1 MSLVPYSLGE
11 LFGPIKCEHDKCEC
25 LAWTIWM
32 TQEEYDL
39 AKSKEYPT
47 NFLFEM
53 KIGTALCD
61 EHQPL
66 LCSCGGNV
74 VYFGE
79 ALMGSL
85 TCESCGEYI
94 SGVGQSF
101 IRKIK
106 DRWVNG
112 WRGWVGGDYEND

>member
-11 LFGPIKCEHDKCEC
+11 LFGPIKCEHANCES

-32 TQEEYDL
+32 TQEEYGL

-47 NFLFEM
+47 NFVFEN
-53 KIGTALCD
+53 KIGNAFC
-61 EHQPL
+61 EKHQPL
-66 LCSCGGNV
+66 LCSCGGTV

-85 TCESCGEYI
+85 KCESCGEYI
-94 SGVGQSF
+94 AGVGRSL
-101 IRKIK
+101 KI
-106 DRWVNG
+106 
-112 WRGWVGGDYEND
+112 VG